1 MKTIYTNF
9 LKDKGWTVDDY
20 FDNTFPMMKIPSFIT
35 FLERENISL
44 EKYIYMSLPI
54 IEHFSK
60 SNANVD
66 DFKHAMESTLVTKLP
81 DIISSSLQTDW
92 IDKSSDKIVNKLL
105 DSRPNKSI
113 MDEFGRIQDNI
124 VEMKTIQK
132 GKDDFSKEIHM
143 IMGNISKQFLR
154 TDIFNEENPKIA
166 GNKEEKEYERII
178 NCLEGFEVER
188 VGTSPETMDLLLRS
202 GDETKPIVLLDIK
215 RHICNN
221 VTTKDVAK
229 FRRDMVSQESHGIM
243 VATHKGIALK
253 NDWQVDID
261 NNGKIAL
268 YLTRVNYDE
277 RKIMS
282 GLQLIYHM
290 DSFLKENKHNKT
302 ISSSNIRLISNIMEQ
317 RAYQLEGL
325 KRRAKDMRTLCE
337 LQMKELDTF
346 LFDNVLNVLRSAMLE
361 VGEDDQPESS
371 TKTSLTPQ
379 GILRKVCKECGDVIS
394 GKSKPVLN
402 SGMSQH
408 KNDRCPKI
416 GKDTGNGEG
425 KNMKNDMVFK
435 DVEKIVVEPVQKFT

>member
-9 LKDKGWTVDDY
+9 LKEKGWTVDDY
-20 FDNTFPMMKIPSFIT
+20 FDNTFPMMKIPSFTT

-66 DFKHAMESTLVTKLP
+66 DFKHAMESTIITKLP

-92 IDKSSDKIVNKLL
+92 IDNSSDKIVNKLV

-113 MDEFGRIQDNI
+113 MDEFGRLQDHI

-132 GKDDFSKEIHM
+132 GKDDFSKEIHTM
-143 IMGNISKQFLR
+143 MGNISKQLR
-154 TDIFNEENPKIA
+154 TDIFNEQNSKIA
-166 GNKEEKEYERII
+166 GNKEEKEYEKII
-178 NCLEGFEVER
+178 NCLDGFEVER
-188 VGTSPETMDLLLRS
+188 VGTSPESMDLRLKS
-202 GDETKPIVLLDIK
+202 DDEAKPIVLLEIK
-215 RHICNN
+215 RHISSN
-221 VTTKDVAK
+221 VSTKDVDK
-229 FRRDMVSQESHGIM
+229 FRRDMISQESHGIM

-253 NDWQVDID
+253 KDWQVDID
-261 NNGKIAL
+261 DNGKIAL
-268 YLTRVNYDE
+268 FLTRVNYDE
-277 RKIMS
+277 RKIIS

-290 DSFLKENKHNKT
+290 DSFLKENKNNKT
-302 ISSSNIRLISNIMEQ
+302 ISNSNIRLISNIMEQ
-317 RAYQLEGL
+317 RAFQLEGL
-325 KRRAKDMRTLCE
+325 KRRAKDMKTLCE

-346 LFDNVLNVLRSAMLE
+346 LFDNVLNILRSTMLE

-371 TKTSLTPQ
+371 TKVPVGT
-379 GILRKVCKECGDVIS
+379 LRKVCKECGYVVS
-394 GKSKPVLN
+394 GKSRPVLN

-435 DVEKIVVEPVQKFT
+435 DVEKIVIETVQKFT